1 MIKAN
6 VITLKG
12 NTSSERAAARLIDS
26 MPSNVQGHT
35 FEAIKPDQVDRLMKK
50 YKLKWTWPWNNEEY
64 NLKAGLIMRPYV
76 TADPKKRMG
85 CFISHYM
92 LWLRCV
98 KYDEPIIIHEH
109 DSLYF
114 DSKENLPLDKFEKSW
129 YNIIGFNSPAG
140 ATRLASAYDRI
151 VQESEGQIVKAPAID
166 DHHVPQGIAGNSSYY
181 IKPKGAQIM
190 IDLTKEH
197 GCWPNDALMCR
208 QLVSTLGQ
216 SKHYYTGVQG
226 IESTTTK

>member
-1 MIKAN
+1 MINAN

-26 MPSNVQGHT
+26 MPNSIQGHI
-35 FEAIKPDQVDRLMKK
+35 FDAITPDQVDRLMKK
-50 YKLKWTWPWNNEEY
+50 YKLKWTYPWTGTEFDF
-64 NLKAGLIMRPYV
+64 KSGLIHNAYA

-98 KYDEPIIIHEH
+98 KYDEPVIIHEH
-109 DSLYF
+109 DAIYF

-129 YNIIGFNSPAG
+129 YNIIGLNSPAG
-140 ATRLASAYDRI
+140 ATRMANAYDRV
-151 VQESEGQIVKAPAID
+151 VQESEGEIVKAPLID
-166 DHHVPQGIAGNSSYY
+166 DYQIPQGIAGNSSYY
-181 IKPKGAQIM
+181 MKPEGAQTM

-197 GCWPNDALMCR
+197 GCWPNDAIMCR
-208 QLVSTLGQ
+208 QLVPKLGQ
-216 SKHYYTGVQG
+216 TRHYWTGVQG
-226 IESTTTK
+226 IASTTTK